1 MMKNLIF
8 IYKRDK
14 PVPLIIIG
22 YFLAGFAILGFPESV
37 ILSSLLAV
45 ASALV
50 LLYHTGIEIDFN
62 NKRYRVFTTLRFF
75 KFGRWMTIP
84 ELKYVSVFRVNFL
97 STNTSRAGRTLT
109 LKNEVLQVNI
119 ITKSK
124 MRILLFETL
133 NASKAFELA
142 KEVAAAMSLKIW
154 DASERG
160 GGNWL

>member
-1 MMKNLIF
+1 
-8 IYKRDK
+8 
-14 PVPLIIIG
+14 
-22 YFLAGFAILGFPESV
+22 
-37 ILSSLLAV
+37 
-45 ASALV
+45 
-50 LLYHTGIEIDFN
+50 
-62 NKRYRVFTTLRFF
+62 
-75 KFGRWMTIP
+75 MTIP